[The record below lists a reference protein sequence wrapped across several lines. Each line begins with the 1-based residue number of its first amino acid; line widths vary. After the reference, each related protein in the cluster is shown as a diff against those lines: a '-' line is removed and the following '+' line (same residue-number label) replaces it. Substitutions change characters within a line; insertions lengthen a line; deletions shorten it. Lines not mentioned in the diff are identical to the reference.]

1 MKRLVRYLSLV
12 LFTLVLAGADFAH
25 AQGPGSY
32 ARRTGPLGGPLRL
45 EANFVAG
52 DTCQAALSAK
62 RGAPAGQAIG
72 PDTIPV
78 TIVIGPNP
86 KGCGTSRVVTRIM
99 TLGGPKEINIIQIFF
114 VNPAGR
120 ILKVERISAG

>member
-1 MKRLVRYLSLV
+1 MRIVALALLA
-12 LFTLVLAGADFAH
+12 LVLALPDMAY

-32 ARRTGPLGGPLRL
+32 ARRTGPYGGPLRL
-45 EANFVAG
+45 EANYVAR

-62 RGAPAGQAIG
+62 RAAPPVQSVGR
-72 PDTIPV
+72 DTIPV

-86 KGCGTSRVVTRIM
+86 KGCGNSRVVTRIM

-114 VNPAGR
+114 VDPSGR
-120 ILKVERISAG
+120 ILKVERISAV